1 MSCFSFFVIRRR
13 ERCYRTPPAIQATLA
28 IEVRTREIALLNEIV
43 EPDEESDHSVDF

>member
-13 ERCYRTPPAIQATLA
+13 ERCYRTPPAISATLA
-28 IEVRTREIALLNEIV
+28 IVRANARFALLNEIV